1 MKKGLK
7 LSDILVTIIIAVIF
21 AIIYNLWW
29 MVYEVS
35 KVTGLH
41 IEELTYGVWFMAA
54 VVAYL
59 IIPKPGIALLAEFAA
74 GAGETIVMGKFDIA
88 TLVVAFL
95 QGLASEIVFALFKYS
110 SRTVM
115 VSILAGVA
123 AALISLP
130 VVFFYGYLAEV
141 KSWNWILLIGF
152 RLISGALVA
161 GLLSWLL
168 VKLLDET
175 GVTKLFRP
183 ASQKDYDSL

>member
-123 AALISLP
+123 AALINLP
-130 VVFFYGYLAEV
+130 VDFFYGYLAEV

>member
-95 QGLASEIVFALFKYS
+95 QGLASEIIFAIFKYS

-123 AALISLP
+123 AALINLP
-130 VVFFYGYLAEV
+130 VDFFYGYLAEV

>member
-95 QGLASEIVFALFKYS
+95 QGLASEIIFAIFKYS

-130 VVFFYGYLAEV
+130 VDFFYGYLAEV

>member
-130 VVFFYGYLAEV
+130 VDFFYGYLAEV

>member
-123 AALISLP
+123 AALINLP
-130 VVFFYGYLAEV
+130 VDFFYGYLAEV

-183 ASQKDYDSL
+183 ASQNDYDSL